1 MAVLKVLIADD
12 QILLVSALRTIME
25 LEEDI
30 RVVATA
36 CDGQEAYE
44 QTLRLNP
51 DVVLMDIQMPVM
63 NGIESLS
70 RIKAARPQTIVL
82 MLTTFDNDAFIV
94 EAMVAGANGFLLK
107 DVRPE
112 QLIALVRHAVEGYVV
127 LPGAVVMRIAASLS
141 PLLAPGSAVQVA
153 AARYPSAAL
162 SAREKEIALLM
173 TRGLTNQEIAGQLH
187 LTSGTVKN
195 YVSVIY
201 EKLGTND
208 RMRAIALL
216 SQQQERTGA
225 GS

>member
-12 QILLVSALRTIME
+12 QILLVAALRTIME

-30 RVVATA
+30 QVVATA
-36 CDGQEAYE
+36 CDGHEAYE

-51 DVVLMDIQMPVM
+51 DVVLMDIQMPGM

-94 EAMVAGANGFLLK
+94 EAMAAGANGFLLK

-112 QLIALVRHAVEGYVV
+112 QLIALVRHAVEGYAV
-127 LPGAVVMRIAASLS
+127 LPAAVVMRIATSLS

-153 AARYPSAAL
+153 AARNPSAEL
-162 SAREKEIALLM
+162 TAREKEIALLM
-173 TRGLTNQEIAGQLH
+173 ARGLTNQEIAGQLH

-195 YVSVIY
+195 YVSVLY

-208 RMRAIALL
+208 RLRAIALL